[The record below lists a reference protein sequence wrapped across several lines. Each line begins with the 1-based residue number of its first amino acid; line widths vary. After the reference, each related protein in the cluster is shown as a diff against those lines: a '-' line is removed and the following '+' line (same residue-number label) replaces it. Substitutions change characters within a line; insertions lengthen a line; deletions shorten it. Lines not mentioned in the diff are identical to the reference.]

1 MNPLKSVGGR
11 LGLGLAVV
19 VAFALLLVNLI
30 VVPSLERN
38 LINAKLS
45 QLREA
50 APGIGRELSSAQTAG
65 LFDLDPTIQ
74 TAAQTADARVVYFQ
88 PLTFDPPALR
98 VVADSNSITSVDVEN
113 DPIALKAFSAA
124 ELSSGTVRLDDARYA
139 EAAVPVRG
147 DATVLLRAPLHDSL
161 RSISLVRT
169 RLVVAG
175 LIALGASLL
184 VGYLAAWLFARRIR
198 RLERAA
204 DRIAGGDF
212 SQQVEDTGR
221 DEVGELARAF
231 ERMRQRLAQL
241 ERARREFIANASH
254 ELRTPLFSLGGFLE
268 LMTDED
274 LDRKT
279 QAEFTATMREQVDR
293 LTKLATELLDLSRLD
308 AGRLTVEREQVDL
321 AGLAETLADEFRA
334 VSRSSGHRL
343 SVEADEAHALADEE
357 RALQIGRILV
367 ENALLHTPSGTAI
380 RLGTERVDGTVRL
393 TVADDGPG
401 IPREHATQIFDRF
414 YRLEGSKASGSGLG
428 LAIARELAELMGGSV
443 ELESDDD
450 VTCFALVLPESRDMS
465 VSDEPFSREKDTVR
479 SGTNLVA
486 RGR

>member
-50 APGIGRELSSAQTAG
+50 APGIGRELSSAEG
-65 LFDLDPTIQ
+65 FDLDPTLQ

-88 PLTFDPPALR
+88 PLTFDPPTLR

-113 DPIALKAFSAA
+113 DPIALKAFSTA

-139 EAAVPVRG
+139 EAAVPVTG

-274 LDRKT
+274 LDPKT

-308 AGRLTVEREQVDL
+308 AGRLTLEREQVDL

-334 VSRSSGHRL
+334 V
-343 SVEADEAHALADEE
+343 
-357 RALQIGRILV
+357 
-367 ENALLHTPSGTAI
+367 
-380 RLGTERVDGTVRL
+380 
-393 TVADDGPG
+393 
-401 IPREHATQIFDRF
+401 
-414 YRLEGSKASGSGLG
+414 
-428 LAIARELAELMGGSV
+428 
-443 ELESDDD
+443 
-450 VTCFALVLPESRDMS
+450 
-465 VSDEPFSREKDTVR
+465 
-479 SGTNLVA
+479 
-486 RGR
+486 